1 RKEPSHMENSDDE
14 GNGDTSHGMNVGG
27 DKGPDAE
34 DDNNELYRDVN
45 INLEVTTTVEP
56 LLLTA
61 PSLPSPSIPI
71 ISQVQQAPAPS
82 PAIAPSTSLRDLSNF
97 GSLFRF
103 DHQIK
108 TLKANFSEFMQTNQ
122 FAKAVFSILG
132 IVDRYLDHQMNEAIK
147 IEKTVNEQLKAKVL
161 IRASNSSK
169 TSYVVA
175 ADLSELE
182 LKKIL
187 IEKMESNKSI
197 HRSNQQKS
205 LYKPLVDAY
214 ECDKIILDTYGDMV
228 LLKRRHDDED
238 KDEEPFAGSDRGF
251 KRRRARKEPESTI
264 APKEKTPKTS
274 GKSTKGSKSQQ
285 KTVSDSTPLEE
296 PMHITYDLEEPAHQE
311 FETGATDDQPIAEAS
326 QHPEWFQKQAKPLTP
341 YRA

>member
-1 RKEPSHMENSDDE
+1 LFKHRLTWKTLMMKVMVTPVMS
-14 GNGDTSHGMNVGG
+14 TPRV
-27 DKGPDAE
+27 
-34 DDNNELYRDVN
+34 DVP
-45 INLEVTTTVEP
+45 VTTTVEP

-122 FAKAVFSILG
+122 FAKAVFSIL
-132 IVDRYLDHQMNEAIK
+132 
-147 IEKTVNEQLKAKVL
+147 AKVL